1 MDRVTLRRQLLPILV
16 LLAVAAAF
24 IAWSPAAASAGTSFV
39 APTAADTSLGG
50 PNPADAPPALAAVAQ
65 TNDPIVR
72 FGEDV
77 VVAAGETYEGLVVFG
92 GDVNVQGTVDGPVI
106 AFGGD
111 VQVAGTV
118 TEEVVAFGGRVVLAG
133 TARVGTALAP
143 GEDGVIAF
151 GGDVTQEPGAEVSGN
166 VREIRGGDL
175 GSAIGWA
182 VGTGATEPF
191 RQFFS
196 FGGWVVTTLVFLV
209 LGLVAAALLPNQI
222 RAVGR
227 QLSARPAASLGW
239 GALTFF
245 VIAPL
250 IIVALVISVVGL
262 LVLIPGIPTLLLA
275 YFFAVVSVG
284 TFIAERFVAGRVSDR
299 NQLFLA
305 MTIGVVA
312 TSIVSVVPVL
322 GGLLILVMMLFG
334 IGASLMAFGDWR
346 RRRKAA
352 AAVPPGAP
360 VPAGAPLPPGGGVPP
375 YQPAVPPYQPAGPPY
390 QPVGPAWQ
398 APPAAQPGGWPPQAT
413 QPPVAAGPPGDAAT
427 TAVTQAPTWQPA
439 PQAQWPP
446 AAPQGQ
452 EPVQPPAALQPSAE
466 VQGPAPVQPPA
477 AEQPLAAP
485 AAVPQATPGSAS
497 AAAPAASPDAAPA
510 ASPEAAPD
518 AVEAGERELNTDE
531 VVDAAAGGQTPSDEA
546 RADEAP
552 GGPRH
557 EPVTPSS

>member
-1 MDRVTLRRQLLPILV
+1 MDRVTLRRQFLPILV
-16 LLAVAAAF
+16 LLALVAAF
-24 IAWSPAAASAGTSFV
+24 IVWSPAAASASTSLV
-39 APTAADTSLGG
+39 APTV
-50 PNPADAPPALAAVAQ
+50 ADASLDSSSSVAAPLAPATVAQ
-65 TNDPIVR
+65 TNDAIVR

-77 VVAAGETYEGLVVFG
+77 VVAPGETYEGLVVFG
-92 GDVNVQGTVDGPVI
+92 GDVDVQGTVEGPVV

-111 VQVAGTV
+111 VHISGAV
-118 TEEVVAFGGRVVLAG
+118 TEEVVAFGGRVVFAG
-133 TARVGTALAP
+133 TSRVGTALTP

-151 GGDVTQEPGAEVSGN
+151 GGDVTQEPGAEVSGD
-166 VREIRGGDL
+166 VRTFSGDDI
-175 GSAIGWA
+175 GSVIGWA
-182 VGTGATEPF
+182 VGTNAAEPF

-196 FGGWVVTTLVFLV
+196 FGGWVFMTLVFLV

-305 MTIGVVA
+305 MAIGVVA
-312 TSIVSVVPVL
+312 TSIVSAVPVL

-346 RRRKAA
+346 RRRRAA

-360 VPAGAPLPPGGGVPP
+360 VPPGTPLPPGGGVPP
-375 YQPAVPPYQPAGPPY
+375 YQPA
-390 QPVGPAWQ
+390 GPAWQ
-398 APPAAQPGGWPPQAT
+398 SPPPAAQPGGWPPQAT
-413 QPPVAAGPPGDAAT
+413 QPSGAAVPQGDATTATTQAQVWQPAPQTTQPSGAAVPQGDAAT
-427 TAVTQAPTWQPA
+427 AATQAQVWQPA
-439 PQAQWPP
+439 PQAAPEAAPP
-446 AAPQGQ
+446 AAP
-452 EPVQPPAALQPSAE
+452 
-466 VQGPAPVQPPA
+466 
-477 AEQPLAAP
+477 
-485 AAVPQATPGSAS
+485 
-497 AAAPAASPDAAPA
+497 DAG
-510 ASPEAAPD
+510 
-518 AVEAGERELNTDE
+518 EAGEQDVNTDE
-531 VVDAAAGGQTPSDEA
+531 VVDAGAGGQTPSNEERAADAPDEA
-546 RADEAP
+546 GD
-552 GGPRH
+552 
-557 EPVTPSS
+557 EPVTPPS

>member
-1 MDRVTLRRQLLPILV
+1 L
-16 LLAVAAAF
+16 AAAF
-24 IAWSPAAASAGTSFV
+24 IAWSPAAGSAGTSV
-39 APTAADTSLGG
+39 IAPTVVDTSLSA
-50 PNPADAPPALAAVAQ
+50 PSRAAVPPALATVAQ
-65 TNDPIVR
+65 ANDPVVR

-92 GDVNVQGTVDGPVI
+92 GDVDVQGTVEGPVI

-111 VQVAGTV
+111 VSVSGAV

-133 TARVGTALAP
+133 TARVGTALAS

-166 VREIRGGDL
+166 VREISGGDV
-175 GSAIGWA
+175 GSVIGWV
-182 VGTGATEPF
+182 VGTGAAEPF

-299 NQLFLA
+299 NQLFFA

-322 GGLLILVMMLFG
+322 GGLLILLMMLFG

-360 VPAGAPLPPGGGVPP
+360 ASPGTPLPPGGGV
-375 YQPAVPPYQPAGPPY
+375 PPY

-398 APPAAQPGGWPPQAT
+398 APPAGQPGAWPPQAT
-413 QPPVAAGPPGDAAT
+413 QPEGAAAPQGDAT
-427 TAVTQAPTWQPA
+427 TAATQAQAWQPA

-446 AAPQGQ
+446 AEGQ
-452 EPVQPPAALQPSAE
+452 ATTAVQSPV
-466 VQGPAPVQPPA
+466 V
-477 AEQPLAAP
+477 EQPVAGSVTP
-485 AAVPQATPGSAS
+485 AVTVPQAAPGAAPSAVP
-497 AAAPAASPDAAPA
+497 AAAPEASPAAT
-510 ASPEAAPD
+510 PD
-518 AVEAGERELNTDE
+518 AVEAGEREVNTDP
-531 VVDAAAGGQTPSDEA
+531 VVDAGAGGQTPFDER
-546 RADEAP
+546 RADDAP
-552 GGPRH
+552 DASGD

>member
-16 LLAVAAAF
+16 LLAVAVAF
-24 IAWSPAAASAGTSFV
+24 IVWSPAAASAGTSLV
-39 APTAADTSLGG
+39 GPSAADTSVGG
-50 PNPADAPPALAAVAQ
+50 ATRPDAPLALAAVAQ
-65 TNDPIVR
+65 TNDPVVR

-77 VVAAGETYEGLVVFG
+77 AVAAGETYRGLVVFG
-92 GDVNVQGTVDGPVI
+92 GDVDVQGTVEGPVVV
-106 AFGGD
+106 FGGD

-118 TEEVVAFGGRVVLAG
+118 TEEIVAFGGRVVLAG

-151 GGDVTQEPGAEVSGN
+151 GGEVTQEPGAEVSGD
-166 VREIRGGDL
+166 VREISGGDL
-175 GSAIGWA
+175 GSVIGWV
-182 VGTGATEPF
+182 VGTGAAEPF

-346 RRRKAA
+346 RRRTAA

-360 VPAGAPLPPGGGVPP
+360 VPPGGPLPPGGG
-375 YQPAVPPYQPAGPPY
+375 
-390 QPVGPAWQ
+390 
-398 APPAAQPGGWPPQAT
+398 
-413 QPPVAAGPPGDAAT
+413 
-427 TAVTQAPTWQPA
+427 
-439 PQAQWPP
+439 
-446 AAPQGQ
+446 
-452 EPVQPPAALQPSAE
+452 
-466 VQGPAPVQPPA
+466 
-477 AEQPLAAP
+477 
-485 AAVPQATPGSAS
+485 
-497 AAAPAASPDAAPA
+497 
-510 ASPEAAPD
+510 
-518 AVEAGERELNTDE
+518 
-531 VVDAAAGGQTPSDEA
+531 
-546 RADEAP
+546 
-552 GGPRH
+552 
-557 EPVTPSS
+557 